1 MLWVATAGGIG
12 DIALKLWAVSQ
23 LPYLAQTRGPFGVG
37 LLLVFNRTPSY
48 DFEQVAPGQTLVVVI
63 KFLVLGYLGWRLK
76 GWWRS
81 LGLGLILGGAV
92 ANVGNWLV
100 THAVADFLIMPWA
113 TVNLAD
119 LLIVVGTTV
128 IFAGWAARVVRHLTR
143 RTRPVMT
150 GKSTDHNPHRLRTV
164 RTLGTCVEHGD
175 AALPS
180 PTTLTVDVV
189 TSFPHVGRTQLPQL
203 ELRPQPQVLYA
214 GSEFT
219 GN

>member
-1 MLWVATAGGIG
+1 MLGVATAAGIG

-48 DFEQVAPGQTLVVVI
+48 DFEHVALSQTLVVVI

-100 THAVADFLIMPWA
+100 THAVADFLVMPWA

-119 LLIVVGTTV
+119 LLIVVGATV
-128 IFAGWAARVVRHLTR
+128 IFAGWGGRVVRHLTR

-150 GKSTDHNPHRLRTV
+150 GKSTNHDPHRLRTV
-164 RTLGTCVEHGD
+164 RTPGHLRRTRRSSSAIANDTHPRSLHLVPPCPPNT
-175 AALPS
+175 AATA
-180 PTTLTVDVV
+180 PTAAAA
-189 TSFPHVGRTQLPQL
+189 
-203 ELRPQPQVLYA
+203 A
-214 GSEFT
+214 GAVCQFRVHR
-219 GN
+219 